1 MKILLVGLEYLEH
14 NYGAQAIAIP
24 LMEKISNHL
33 KNVKY
38 SIALWRNVDKK
49 KCIDIESV
57 IAPNPFLI
65 LAKTNVMLF
74 PFLLL
79 VGRKKLSEEKTK
91 YAKLVNILKACNLI
105 IDVSGIEFV
114 PHEGSSFASL
124 KRRYVNF
131 LKIISMQKLAGK
143 YRKIYLK
150 YTKSYGPFSYKDKLY
165 KLLVKSH
172 LNKLPFL
179 FVRGR
184 QNLKEIKKLKL
195 SVPTYSFPDISISVE
210 PYSRDWA
217 LDYLSKLGVDCS
229 RKIGGLSPSSVIFN
243 MKTQNNT
250 SCGLN
255 HLKLCKQIINFYR
268 SNGLQVLLIPHSV
281 YDGKNIRRCDLA
293 LTKKIYQSL
302 KNKEDVFLIDD
313 INLTYKH
320 VKAIIGLLDFYV
332 TARYHSLSSALSM
345 AIPVVALSWHMKYA
359 DIMSYFLEDF
369 LVIDCKATSVEK
381 ALQLIKKY
389 FYDRKWFDKERILS
403 RKNQAIKEI
412 NRSILMLVNFI
423 KSNIGNCSVDN

>member
-150 YTKSYGPFSYKDKLY
+150 YTKSYGCLLY
-165 KLLVKSH
+165 
-172 LNKLPFL
+172 
-179 FVRGR
+179 
-184 QNLKEIKKLKL
+184 
-195 SVPTYSFPDISISVE
+195 
-210 PYSRDWA
+210 
-217 LDYLSKLGVDCS
+217 
-229 RKIGGLSPSSVIFN
+229 
-243 MKTQNNT
+243 T
-250 SCGLN
+250 S
-255 HLKLCKQIINFYR
+255 
-268 SNGLQVLLIPHSV
+268 
-281 YDGKNIRRCDLA
+281 DA
-293 LTKKIYQSL
+293 
-302 KNKEDVFLIDD
+302 
-313 INLTYKH
+313 
-320 VKAIIGLLDFYV
+320 
-332 TARYHSLSSALSM
+332 
-345 AIPVVALSWHMKYA
+345 A
-359 DIMSYFLEDF
+359 DE
-369 LVIDCKATSVEK
+369 
-381 ALQLIKKY
+381 
-389 FYDRKWFDKERILS
+389 
-403 RKNQAIKEI
+403 
-412 NRSILMLVNFI
+412 
-423 KSNIGNCSVDN
+423 